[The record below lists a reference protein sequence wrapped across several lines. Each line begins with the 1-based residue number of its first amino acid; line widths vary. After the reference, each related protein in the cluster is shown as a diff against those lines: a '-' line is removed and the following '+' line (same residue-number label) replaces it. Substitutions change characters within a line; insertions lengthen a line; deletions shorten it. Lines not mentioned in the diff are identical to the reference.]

1 MKPDETIYLDYAATT
16 PVAPQ
21 VLTAMLPYLTTAF
34 GNPSS
39 SHAMGRVA
47 KRAVEEARGEIAS
60 FLNVKP
66 SEVIFTSGGSESN
79 VLAIKGMLLKKK
91 TGHLVL
97 SAVEHPSSL
106 DAAKQL
112 EKNGYAVTLVS
123 PTSEGEICV
132 DSVANAITD
141 DTVLVSVMVGN
152 NEIGTMNDVEA
163 MATICRERGVTF
175 HTDAA
180 QAVGHLSLDA
190 SQFEMTTLT
199 GHKLYAP
206 KGVGVLVVKES
217 VTLHPM
223 IQGGQAERG
232 LRGGMLNVAS
242 IVGLGKAVELCQTSY
257 AHSIATVR
265 DSCEAL
271 LQEELPTMTINGKRD
286 ARLPHISSVQFQNL
300 GPDFSPEMI
309 QGVACSAGS
318 ACQSGIGS
326 HVLKAIGKNER
337 EIASTLRLSFGRQT
351 SEDDMKKAVN
361 NITSCV
367 NQCLH
372 RV

>member
-21 VLTAMLPYLTTAF
+21 VVTAMLPYLTTAF

-39 SHAMGRVA
+39 THAFGRTA
-47 KRAVEEARGEIAS
+47 KLAVEEARGSIAS

-66 SEVIFTSGGSESN
+66 NEIIFTSGGSESN
-79 VLAIKGMLLKKK
+79 VLAIKGMLQKKGR
-91 TGHLVL
+91 GHLIL

-112 EKNGYAVTLVS
+112 EKQGYAVTLVN
-123 PTSEGEICV
+123 PTSEGEICLSTIE
-132 DSVANAITD
+132 DSITNE
-141 DTVLVSVMVGN
+141 TVLVSVMVGN
-152 NEIGTMNDVEA
+152 NEIGTINDVEA
-163 MATICRERGVTF
+163 MASLCKERGVTF

-180 QAVGHLSLDA
+180 QAVGHLPFDA
-190 SQFEMTTLT
+190 SRFDLTTLT

-206 KGVGVLVVKES
+206 KGVGVLVVKEPS
-217 VTLHPM
+217 TLHPM

-232 LRGGMLNVAS
+232 LRGGTLNVAS
-242 IVGLGKAVELCQTSY
+242 IVGLGKAIELCQTTHS
-257 AHSIATVR
+257 HSIASVR
-265 DSCEAL
+265 NCCEAL
-271 LQEELPTMTINGKRD
+271 LREQLPSIVINGKCD
-286 ARLPHISSVQFQNL
+286 ARLPHISSVQFPSL
-300 GPDFSPEMI
+300 GPDFSPAMI

-326 HVLKAIGKNER
+326 HVLKAMGKNES

-361 NITSCV
+361 SIISCV
-367 NQCLH
+367 NQCTP